1 MKGKLDDAGGAEP
14 NCAGGQIMAYIN
26 DPAGRLCD
34 WGIPRIECWGAR
46 LPADYRGELPPQ
58 MQLLEV
64 PEAEY
69 IVFEHGPFDYEQENR
84 SVEAKI
90 EDTMRDFDYLSTDYR
105 LDTSPGR
112 IMYFFYNPEQYFK
125 YVRPVR
131 RAQESK

>member
-1 MKGKLDDAGGAEP
+1 
-14 NCAGGQIMAYIN
+14 MAYIN

-58 MQLLEV
+58 MQLLEI

-90 EDTMRDFDYLSTDYR
+90 EDAMRGFDYSSTEYC
-105 LDTSPGR
+105 LDISPGR
-112 IMYFFYNPEQYFK
+112 IMIFSIIRNSILNMSDLCVE
-125 YVRPVR
+125 RR
-131 RAQESK
+131 RASKIKRAISLRSML

>member
-1 MKGKLDDAGGAEP
+1 MKGKLDDVGGSEP

-34 WGIPRIECWGAR
+34 WGIPHIECWGAR

-90 EDTMRDFDYLSTDYR
+90 EDAMREFDYSSTEYC

-112 IMYFFYNPEQYFK
+112 IMYFFYNPQQYFK

-131 RAQESK
+131 RTQESK